1 MTRLW
6 HTYINFSL
14 NLFLRF
20 SINEFSL
27 LKSSSNTKSSTPILS
42 LRTNALS
49 IAILNTLAEM
59 RQWPP
64 KLTCKKDC
72 DVASYLVLL
81 GGHSHHWSHLPREW
95 GMWCLRR
102 SICTRRRCA
111 NMSSGFSRRGRGPYE
126 RSGGQGREGGRHPS
140 GLSGKDIGMYYR
152 DRSQAKKKDKEKNE
166 VGFGTS
172 GFNIDNRVN
181 ERDRKRKSRLKNASC
196 RISRSLV
203 SYENNC

>member
-1 MTRLW
+1 
-6 HTYINFSL
+6 
-14 NLFLRF
+14 
-20 SINEFSL
+20 
-27 LKSSSNTKSSTPILS
+27 
-42 LRTNALS
+42 
-49 IAILNTLAEM
+49 
-59 RQWPP
+59 
-64 KLTCKKDC
+64 
-72 DVASYLVLL
+72 
-81 GGHSHHWSHLPREW
+81 
-95 GMWCLRR
+95 
-102 SICTRRRCA
+102 
-111 NMSSGFSRRGRGPYE
+111 MSSGFSRRGRGPYE

-203 SYENNC
+203 SYEKIVKFPNFSLDHLQLLYLRTLLSAISLFIPEYFCLQIITQEYERRDLLV